1 MFPLGSVVSG
11 SAPSAMPGG
20 GQPPLAFHTPPPATP
35 QPEPRTGAAPG
46 ERHGMMRVQS
56 PGPVETSTL
65 TVRYM
70 GSLSVG
76 GPGIIPIVGFGC
88 VKFGCEN
95 IKQGPEKWVP

>member
-1 MFPLGSVVSG
+1 
-11 SAPSAMPGG
+11 
-20 GQPPLAFHTPPPATP
+20 
-35 QPEPRTGAAPG
+35 
-46 ERHGMMRVQS
+46 MMRVQS